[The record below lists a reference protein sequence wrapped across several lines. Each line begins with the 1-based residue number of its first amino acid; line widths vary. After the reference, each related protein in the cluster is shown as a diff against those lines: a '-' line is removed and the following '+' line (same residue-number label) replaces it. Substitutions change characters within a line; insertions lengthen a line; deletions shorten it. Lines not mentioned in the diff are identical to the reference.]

1 MFLKLLQK
9 TAEERSLPSIMYEA
23 NITLMLK
30 PKILKNNLSVTVMN
44 IEMQQNIHK
53 QNLTN

>member
-9 TAEERSLPSIMYEA
+9 TEERSLPSIMYEA
-23 NITLMLK
+23 NFTLMLK
-30 PKILKNNLSVTVMN
+30 PKILKNNFSVTVMN